1 MDQTGMN
8 EDRVND
14 DLRAR
19 MSEADAAQWDEIQQ
33 WKASQLSD
41 KRPRAITQ
49 KMKSAALAPVGKA
62 VSIARKVPGGEALT
76 RTMSSAA
83 LGLVELAASASEAS
97 VRRTRILKA
106 YRAAGHDVTSLRD
119 IRSLPLDQVLAV
131 KPRLSLAYSGT
142 AAAEGAVSGVFA
154 SGGSLAAVLGMGV
167 ASAPGVGVTAS
178 AMAVDITTFLAAA
191 TRLVAHTAA
200 YYGYDSEDPSERLF
214 STMVLS
220 QAIDPAGSGRDF
232 VVEKQAT
239 MLAFNQVMRDLAR
252 KGSLESLGGSA
263 IVSAMKSLF
272 SAMGVRLASRKLA
285 QIVPV
290 AGIVV
295 SAGLNAALMRT
306 IGETAD
312 HLYRERFL
320 AERYGHVQASGTST
334 DLVPSTGPQELSV
347 DVARY
352 VELAEAESHPYRS
365 GSPTPSVTWASFF
378 VTVVG
383 LGYDGSAG
391 GREQHARRYS
401 AAHD

>member
-1 MDQTGMN
+1 M
-8 EDRVND
+8 
-14 DLRAR
+14 
-19 MSEADAAQWDEIQQ
+19 
-33 WKASQLSD
+33 
-41 KRPRAITQ
+41 
-49 KMKSAALAPVGKA
+49 
-62 VSIARKVPGGEALT
+62 
-76 RTMSSAA
+76 
-83 LGLVELAASASEAS
+83 
-97 VRRTRILKA
+97 
-106 YRAAGHDVTSLRD
+106 TSLRD

-178 AMAVDITTFLAAA
+178 AMAVDVTTFLAAA

-306 IGETAD
+306 IGDTAD

-352 VELAEAESHPYRS
+352 VELAEAESHP
-365 GSPTPSVTWASFF
+365 
-378 VTVVG
+378 
-383 LGYDGSAG
+383 
-391 GREQHARRYS
+391 
-401 AAHD
+401 

>member
-1 MDQTGMN
+1 MDQIGMN

-14 DLRAR
+14 DLRAH
-19 MSEADAAQWDEIQQ
+19 MSEADAAQWDEIQR
-33 WKASQLSD
+33 WKAAQLSY
-41 KRPRAITQ
+41 KRPHAITE
-49 KMKSAALAPVGKA
+49 KMKSAALAPVSKA

-76 RTMSSAA
+76 RTVSSAA

-97 VRRTRILKA
+97 VRRKRILKA
-106 YRAAGHDVTSLRD
+106 YRAAGHDVNTLQD
-119 IRSLPLDQVLAV
+119 IRALSLDQVLAV

-142 AAAEGAVSGVFA
+142 AAAEGAVSGV
-154 SGGSLAAVLGMGV
+154 
-167 ASAPGVGVTAS
+167 TAS
-178 AMAVDITTFLAAA
+178 EMAVDDTAFLAAA

-200 YYGYDSEDPSERLF
+200 YYGYDSEEPTERLF

-220 QAIDPAGSGRDF
+220 QAIDPAGAGRDF
-232 VVEKQAT
+232 IVEKQAT
-239 MLAFNQVMRDLAR
+239 MLAFNTVMQDLAR
-252 KGSLESLGGSA
+252 QGSIEMLGGSV

-272 SAMGVRLASRKLA
+272 SAMGVRLATRKLA

-306 IGETAD
+306 IGDTAD

-320 AERYGHVQASGTST
+320 AERYGHVQASGAST

-352 VELAEAESHPYRS
+352 VELAEAESH
-365 GSPTPSVTWASFF
+365 
-378 VTVVG
+378 
-383 LGYDGSAG
+383 
-391 GREQHARRYS
+391 E
-401 AAHD
+401 

>member
-1 MDQTGMN
+1 MS
-8 EDRVND
+8 D

-19 MSEADAAQWDEIQQ
+19 MSESDAAHWDEIQR
-33 WKASQLSD
+33 WKDTQMRPI
-41 KRPRAITQ
+41 RPRVISQ
-49 KMKSAALAPVGKA
+49 RVRSAALAPLGKA

-76 RTMSSAA
+76 RTVSSAA

-97 VRRTRILKA
+97 VRRKRILKA
-106 YRAAGHDVTSLRD
+106 YRSVGFDVRTLQD
-119 IRSLPLDQVLAV
+119 IRSLALDDVLAV
-131 KPRLSLAYSGT
+131 KPRLSLAYSTT

-263 IVSAMKSLF
+263 IVSAMKTLF

-320 AERYGHVQASGTST
+320 AERYGRAMGDSE
-334 DLVPSTGPQELSV
+334 PSTALVVSTQGRDMNE

-352 VELAEAESHPYRS
+352 LELTAAESR
-365 GSPTPSVTWASFF
+365 A
-378 VTVVG
+378 
-383 LGYDGSAG
+383 
-391 GREQHARRYS
+391 
-401 AAHD
+401 